1 MSTPADPPERPLYTI
16 SVAAELVRLPVP
28 TLRLYEEKGLVLPQ
42 RTDGGTRRYSDADL
56 ARIARI
62 SELVASGVT
71 LAAVAMVLDL
81 QDDNADLASR
91 NRSLRER
98 NTALRQDNERLR
110 DRVDGDRVD
119 GERVDGDRVD
129 GDRVDAREAGTDS

>member
-1 MSTPADPPERPLYTI
+1 MSTTAGRPDRPLYTI

-28 TLRLYEEKGLVLPQ
+28 TLRLYEERGLVLPR
-42 RTDGGTRRYSDADL
+42 RTAGGTRRYSDDDL

-81 QDDNADLASR
+81 QDDNADLTSR
-91 NRSLRER
+91 NRSLRQR
-98 NTALRQDNERLR
+98 NT
-110 DRVDGDRVD
+110 RV
-119 GERVDGDRVD
+119 
-129 GDRVDAREAGTDS
+129 A